1 MKRRN
6 SNSLTLE
13 DMIKYANIRE
23 AAKEAVR
30 LSKLTENTLVK
41 DILKNCA
48 TKFWNDLGSW
58 LDEEL
63 EDGDL

>member
-6 SNSLTLE
+6 SNSLTLK
-13 DMIKYANIRE
+13 DAIKYADIRE

-30 LSKLTENTLVK
+30 LSKLTDNNFIK